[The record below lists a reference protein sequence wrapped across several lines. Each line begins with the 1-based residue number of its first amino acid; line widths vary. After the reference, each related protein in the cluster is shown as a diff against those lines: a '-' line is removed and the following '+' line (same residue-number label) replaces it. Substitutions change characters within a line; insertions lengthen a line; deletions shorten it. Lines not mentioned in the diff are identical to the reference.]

1 MEKSKR
7 IPKIKKTGS
16 YVTVSGFTAEQ
27 LLSSDMLAY
36 CGYKVEQSNLVPTG
50 NYNPV
55 PYAGIGKFDVQ
66 RRK

>member
-1 MEKSKR
+1 MKGSKIIKSA
-7 IPKIKKTGS
+7 KIKGS
-16 YVTVSGFTAEQ
+16 YRTISGFTVDQ

-36 CGYKVEQSNLVPTG
+36 CGYKIEKSNLVPTG

-55 PYAGIGKFDVQ
+55 PYAGIGKVDVQ